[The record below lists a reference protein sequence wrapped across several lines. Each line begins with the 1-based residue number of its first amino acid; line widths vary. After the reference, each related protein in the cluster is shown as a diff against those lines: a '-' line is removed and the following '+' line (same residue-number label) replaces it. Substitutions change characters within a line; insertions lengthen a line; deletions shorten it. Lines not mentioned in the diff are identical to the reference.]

1 MDIDE
6 KTKKA
11 LENLIFTAVVCEQ
24 NAAKGTVK
32 VTREDKG
39 NKVSNDMFVLQ
50 RGTKATKDFWIPA
63 IGDEVL
69 CIQAPNFSGKGT
81 GDGFILG
88 AIYSSVDAPVE
99 NNPDVR
105 SVHFADGSFVKS
117 DGGGNIEIMAT
128 GNFIVNAANI
138 YLNES

>member
-11 LENLIFTAVVCEQ
+11 LGNLIFTAVVCEQ
-24 NAAKGTVK
+24 NAVNGTVK

-63 IGDEVL
+63 VGDEVL

-81 GDGFILG
+81 GDGFIVG

-99 NNPDVR
+99 TDPKAR
-105 SVHFADGSFVKS
+105 SVHFADGSYVRS
-117 DGGGNIEIMAT
+117 DGAGNMEIHAAGHLEITGAT
-128 GNFIVNAANI
+128 IDIN
-138 YLNES
+138 Y

>member
-32 VTREDKG
+32 VTREDKAD
-39 NKVSNDMFVLQ
+39 KVSNDMFVLQ

-88 AIYSSVDAPVE
+88 AIYSTVDAPVE
-99 NNPDVR
+99 DDPKAR
-105 SVHFADGSFVKS
+105 SVHFADGSYVKS
-117 DGGGNIEIMAT
+117 DGAGNMEIHAAGNLTIT
-128 GNFIVNAANI
+128 GAMI
-138 YLNES
+138 YIN

>member
-24 NAAKGTVK
+24 NAAKGLVK
-32 VTREDKG
+32 VTREEKG
-39 NKVSNDMFVLQ
+39 SKVSNDMFVLQ

-81 GDGFILG
+81 GDGFVLG

-99 NNPDVR
+99 TDPKVR
-105 SVHFADGSFVKS
+105 SVHFADGSYVKS
-117 DGGGNIEIMAT
+117 DGEGNMDIHAAGVLTIT
-128 GNFIVNAANI
+128 GETVKIN
-138 YLNES
+138 

>member
-6 KTKKA
+6 KTKEA

-24 NAAKGTVK
+24 NAAQATVK

-50 RGTKATKDFWIPA
+50 RGTKATKDFWMPA
-63 IGDEVL
+63 IDDEVL

-81 GDGFILG
+81 GDGFVLG
-88 AIYSSVDAPVE
+88 AIYSSVDKPRETDSKA
-99 NNPDVR
+99 R
-105 SVHFADGSFVKS
+105 SVHFADGSYVKS
-117 DGGGNIEIMAT
+117 DGAGNMEIHAAGNLTIT
-128 GNFIVNAANI
+128 GAMI
-138 YLNES
+138 YIN

>member
-32 VTREDKG
+32 VTREDKAD
-39 NKVSNDMFVLQ
+39 KVSNDMFVLQ

-88 AIYSSVDAPVE
+88 AIYSTVDAPVE
-99 NNPDVR
+99 DDPKAR
-105 SVHFADGSFVKS
+105 SVHFADGSYVKS
-117 DGGGNIEIMAT
+117 DGAGNMEIHAAGNLTIT
-128 GNFIVNAANI
+128 GDMI
-138 YLNES
+138 YIN